1 AVDGADDRFR
11 KPAKGADQ
19 RIVALLD
26 RLAEI
31 WTAFARRDRAIAE
44 ILSAAKALAGAGQQ
58 HGAALVVLRGAP
70 DGIGERLVHRDIE
83 GVHPLGPVEGE
94 RQHPLFEL
102 LQQDRLSCS
111 FRPDGHGVLPGSRL
125 MPRIYY

>member
-1 AVDGADDRFR
+1 RLQEFGRLRREHDVAGERNIRSCAGRRAVDGADDRFR

-70 DGIGERLVHRDIE
+70 DGIGER
-83 GVHPLGPVEGE
+83 
-94 RQHPLFEL
+94 
-102 LQQDRLSCS
+102 
-111 FRPDGHGVLPGSRL
+111 
-125 MPRIYY
+125 